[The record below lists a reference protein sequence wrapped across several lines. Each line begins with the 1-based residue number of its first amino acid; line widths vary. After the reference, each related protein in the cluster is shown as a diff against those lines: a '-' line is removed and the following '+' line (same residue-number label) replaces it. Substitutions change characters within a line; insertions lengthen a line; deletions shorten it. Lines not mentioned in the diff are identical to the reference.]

1 MKHNLLKYGILS
13 VAMIAASG
21 VVISS
26 FSGVA
31 NKVEAGEA
39 SHHTLNGSFYQVSYD
54 ESNFQLLLSA
64 EASDYLSLEVA
75 DLKEFKDDLL
85 NGVAHVV
92 ASQIDTMKDD
102 NKLVQSLE
110 TLEWSPDRVPIL
122 NSYVI
127 PDALMFAAVFEGLMV
142 TNEEIDTAKV
152 ENIVNDVNGVY
163 STMVQYLFWAASDG
177 LEGSA
182 LDNKVGIYNGLIDA
196 IDDFIVTSYE
206 EIGIFEA
213 PSIKDTIKINGIDEV
228 VDKAVDVINNGIN
241 QRPEFDINSLSDY
254 SQMKEKL
261 AMEVV
266 STDANA
272 ELLSRVPHK
281 EIEDMSIVYRFV
293 LESNEDGRASILVT
307 DQLLESMGVSPEQLH
322 ADALRTAPELKP
334 VVIKGMSEV
343 MAEMMGMSAEDL
355 AMMGMPTDPADEQ
368 MYVATVPD
376 KIHGAGVIAYQNFMD
391 QAAERA
397 GGDFFILPSSIHELL
412 IVPDNG
418 QMSLRD
424 LEAMVREVNATQ
436 VAPEDKLTD
445 NVYHYDAQ
453 AKVFELGEKFEDR
466 KAEMEA
472 GIDSKDSV
480 IGELKAKKD
489 EVAKTP
495 KKDVIEKAAKAKG
508 GEAI

>member
-1 MKHNLLKYGILS
+1 MPHLNS
-13 VAMIAASG
+13 VL
-21 VVISS
+21 VT
-26 FSGVA
+26 VA
-31 NKVEAGEA
+31 VNTV
-39 SHHTLNGSFYQVSYD
+39 
-54 ESNFQLLLSA
+54 
-64 EASDYLSLEVA
+64 
-75 DLKEFKDDLL
+75 
-85 NGVAHVV
+85 
-92 ASQIDTMKDD
+92 
-102 NKLVQSLE
+102 NKLN
-110 TLEWSPDRVPIL
+110 D
-122 NSYVI
+122 SYE
-127 PDALMFAAVFEGLMV
+127 AMTV
-142 TNEEIDTAKV
+142 TP
-152 ENIVNDVNGVY
+152 
-163 STMVQYLFWAASDG
+163 
-177 LEGSA
+177 EGS
-182 LDNKVGIYNGLIDA
+182 NVGVNVNIDRFYDA
-196 IDDFIVTSYE
+196 VQDGADY
-206 EIGIFEA
+206 
-213 PSIKDTIKINGIDEV
+213 DEV
-228 VDKAVDVINNGIN
+228 VYNAVRTVEKGIA
-241 QRPEFDINSLSDY
+241 QRPEVDVSALTDY
-254 SQMKEKL
+254 EQMKDKL

-266 STDANA
+266 STDSNA

-489 EVAKTP
+489 EVAKAP

>member
-1 MKHNLLKYGILS
+1 M
-13 VAMIAASG
+13 
-21 VVISS
+21 S
-26 FSGVA
+26 F
-31 NKVEAGEA
+31 E
-39 SHHTLNGSFYQVSYD
+39 
-54 ESNFQLLLSA
+54 
-64 EASDYLSLEVA
+64 
-75 DLKEFKDDLL
+75 EFKEQFTND
-85 NGVAHVV
+85 V
-92 ASQIDTMKDD
+92 K
-102 NKLVQSLE
+102 E
-110 TLEWSPDRVPIL
+110 TLEERGVDVTVAVNTVNKL
-122 NSYVI
+122 NDSYE
-127 PDALMFAAVFEGLMV
+127 AMTV
-142 TNEEIDTAKV
+142 TP
-152 ENIVNDVNGVY
+152 
-163 STMVQYLFWAASDG
+163 
-177 LEGSA
+177 EGS
-182 LDNKVGIYNGLIDA
+182 NVGVNVNIDRFYDA
-196 IDDFIVTSYE
+196 VQDGADY
-206 EIGIFEA
+206 
-213 PSIKDTIKINGIDEV
+213 DEV
-228 VDKAVDVINNGIN
+228 VYNAVRTVEKGIA
-241 QRPEFDINSLSDY
+241 QRPEVDVSALTDY
-254 SQMKEKL
+254 EQMKDKL

-266 STDANA
+266 STESNA

-472 GIDSKDSV
+472 GIESKDSV